1 MSFRANSVS
10 AYKETSVRTAS
21 GGKMIV
27 MLYDEALRQ
36 IERAVKAIDEESRKY
51 DEINNAI
58 LKAQD
63 IITELMVSLDFE
75 KGGDIAPSL
84 FGLYRYFNDQLMEGN
99 LNKDTRPL
107 RSVQTMLT
115 DLRSAWAQIIN
126 TTRVEGRGQGGLNV
140 AG

>member
-36 IERAVKAIDEESRKY
+36 IERAVKEIDEESRKY

>member
-1 MSFRANSVS
+1 MSFRSNSIS

-21 GGKMIV
+21 GGKMII

-36 IERAVKAIDEESRKY
+36 IERAIKAIDAGSRKY
-51 DEINNAI
+51 DEINAAI

-63 IITELMVSLDFE
+63 IVTELMVSLDFE
-75 KGGDIAPSL
+75 KGGDIAPAL

-99 LNKDTRPL
+99 LKKDVEPL
-107 RSVQTMLT
+107 RSVQDMMSN
-115 DLRSAWAQIIN
+115 LRGAWVQIIG
-126 TTRVEGRGQGGLNV
+126 TTKVEGRGQGGLNV